1 MEATQAVRSCLH
13 VGRFRARYFVAAD
26 HPAPESVRAKL
37 DDAVGKNLAAALAER
52 LAALR
57 ASGVMPGVF
66 FIRRLAVSLEV
77 NAAWDRERIAR
88 VWAEQIAR
96 ALAAPLSGRGDA
108 HEVIHFD
115 DRAAY
120 VACFLSDLAAGRAWS
135 RWFYT
140 PFDGLRMLPISAAL
154 RAALCDDPSIGLAA
168 LLRLTVKELSCVV
181 RALSVQDARR
191 IVESLAHDATS
202 GTEAGC
208 FQALS
213 EVWESAE
220 LGPMQAAEQWRNTL
234 RLFVCVLR
242 GSAVSA
248 RLSLVGEAR
257 AMLRLAGMFAQ
268 RSALKMQK
276 LLTILS
282 RRDMRRLYMEF
293 GPADAEVLLPLMRC
307 PLDILAALAQSAH
320 ARYASGTAED
330 TQRAATSEPRYTP
343 FGGMFLLL
351 PLVDDLALEEAT
363 RGWPAAAETPPAAL
377 VRLLLLAKCS
387 GRARAAHFYLDPLAR
402 DLTCVPP
409 ALSLPELARWARKVS
424 VDDLDSFLEASARWC
439 SASGEAAYRSLALVS
454 VKLPGGALGLLLDV
468 ESGCWLYAQ
477 RLRARTPAHLL
488 ERAPDPLRQLIAGA
502 DFVVCDETCA
512 KALRAALP
520 SANALR
526 IGGEEWHDLAARDGA
541 VAEFGVRV
549 AKLAED
555 CAHLS
560 LPQSFRLPAPFN
572 LALSVAAQGLMRAY
586 ARRLPGF
593 ATSGLAYLFGN
604 FLDFAG
610 SLEDE
615 ETRRVVRVGRPPLNL
630 VLMLTGMNRSS
641 YRLNW
646 LDERPFVLF
655 QEG

>member
-88 VWAEQIAR
+88 VWAEQIA
-96 ALAAPLSGRGDA
+96 
-108 HEVIHFD
+108 
-115 DRAAY
+115 
-120 VACFLSDLAAGRAWS
+120 
-135 RWFYT
+135 
-140 PFDGLRMLPISAAL
+140 SA
-154 RAALCDDPSIGLAA
+154 LAA

-387 GRARAAHFYLDPLAR
+387 GRARAAHFYLDPL
-402 DLTCVPP
+402 
-409 ALSLPELARWARKVS
+409 
-424 VDDLDSFLEASARWC
+424 
-439 SASGEAAYRSLALVS
+439 
-454 VKLPGGALGLLLDV
+454 
-468 ESGCWLYAQ
+468 
-477 RLRARTPAHLL
+477 
-488 ERAPDPLRQLIAGA
+488 
-502 DFVVCDETCA
+502 
-512 KALRAALP
+512 
-520 SANALR
+520 
-526 IGGEEWHDLAARDGA
+526 
-541 VAEFGVRV
+541 
-549 AKLAED
+549 
-555 CAHLS
+555 
-560 LPQSFRLPAPFN
+560 
-572 LALSVAAQGLMRAY
+572 
-586 ARRLPGF
+586 
-593 ATSGLAYLFGN
+593 
-604 FLDFAG
+604 
-610 SLEDE
+610 
-615 ETRRVVRVGRPPLNL
+615 
-630 VLMLTGMNRSS
+630 
-641 YRLNW
+641 
-646 LDERPFVLF
+646 
-655 QEG
+655 